1 MADAVATQIL
11 EDGKYN
17 CVMKFTNV
25 SDGTGEAAVTKVTP
39 SALQGAPTMMV
50 IDRIKATTFGM
61 GVDIL
66 WDATADVLVW
76 HVPADMDV
84 EQDFK
89 FGGGLV
95 MPTLAVMPGR
105 TGLIQFT
112 TVGHA
117 IGDRYSIILE
127 MTKKF
132 GAL

>member
-11 EDGKYN
+11 EDGKRN
-17 CVMKFTNV
+17 AVIKFTNV

-39 SALQGAPTMMV
+39 SALQGAPTMVV
-50 IDRIKATTFGM
+50 IRRIKASTFGM

-66 WDATADVLVW
+66 WDATADVLAW
-76 HVPADMDV
+76 HVPTDADIN
-84 EQDFK
+84 QDFT

-95 MPTLAVMPGR
+95 LPAAAGR

-117 IGDRYSIILE
+117 AGDRYSIVLE
-127 MTKKF
+127 LIKKF